1 MSDPANRAKVR
12 AQLQAE
18 RAKALALLADATD
31 RLGVVEPQSL
41 RQPLRWWL
49 DATAEIIHSRP
60 TLFGLPVNYA
70 LELARRIVAA
80 APVAQIDRGVEKH
93 RPEEA

>member
-1 MSDPANRAKVR
+1 MSSSVNREAVR
-12 AQLQAE
+12 ARVRAE
-18 RAKALALLADATD
+18 RQEALALLGEALD
-31 RLGVVEPQSL
+31 RLDVVEPSSL

-49 DATAEIIHSRP
+49 SGTAEIIHSRP

-80 APVAQIDRGVEKH
+80 SPD
-93 RPEEA
+93 